1 METIFDIVKKAEKNY
16 TQGGVKLGK
25 YLDNW
30 NMYDLIEKI
39 NAYSNS
45 AHISGKYDSLGR
57 EKPFFNIG
65 TAAVNVWFRATDIDR
80 KDIKFRATNSKN
92 YIKSFI
98 ASILLRNWM
107 RQQNFGQFLNRWGR
121 TLAKYG
127 SAVVKATEKDGELYL
142 KVIFWDKLICD
153 SVEFKDNIKIEKLF
167 YTPIQ
172 LRKIKEYDQAEVEKA
187 IKSLDTRETLT
198 GEQKDT
204 RNDYVGVYE
213 LHGELPLFY
222 LTGKEKDKGKY
233 RQQMHVLFIH
243 NGTKKENYKD
253 KIESTLYAGKE
264 AKDFYFLTHLIEE
277 EGKTLSI
284 GAIEHL
290 FDTQWMVNH
299 SVKQIKDQLD
309 IASKMVLQTADENFV
324 GRNVLTNIETGQILV
339 HADNRPLTQVNN
351 QSHDMPAI
359 TSFLQL
365 WQALGRDI
373 TGTPEAVTGN
383 TMPSGTAYRQVAAL
397 QQEAHSLFELMTE
410 NKGLYLEEIIKNVVV
425 PFFKKKLNNTKE
437 VALVLESEELQ
448 RFDDLALPAELENE
462 LKRIGGTP
470 TIEEL
475 TGNIQQR
482 NAQLG
487 MIRFVTPGATTWKE
501 YFKDLEDDIE
511 VVVTNENL
519 NKETTMTTLT
529 TVLQTIAQNPA
540 ILQAP
545 VAKRLFAKI
554 LETTGEVSPIEL
566 QSMAIPQMPPT
577 VLPQRS
583 E

>member
-1 METIFDIVKKAEKNY
+1 M
-16 TQGGVKLGK
+16 
-25 YLDNW
+25 
-30 NMYDLIEKI
+30 
-39 NAYSNS
+39 
-45 AHISGKYDSLGR
+45 
-57 EKPFFNIG
+57 
-65 TAAVNVWFRATDIDR
+65 
-80 KDIKFRATNSKN
+80 
-92 YIKSFI
+92 
-98 ASILLRNWM
+98 
-107 RQQNFGQFLNRWGR
+107 
-121 TLAKYG
+121 
-127 SAVVKATEKDGELYL
+127 
-142 KVIFWDKLICD
+142 
-153 SVEFKDNIKIEKLF
+153 
-167 YTPIQ
+167 
-172 LRKIKEYDQAEVEKA
+172 
-187 IKSLDTRETLT
+187 
-198 GEQKDT
+198 
-204 RNDYVGVYE
+204 
-213 LHGELPLFY
+213 
-222 LTGKEKDKGKY
+222 
-233 RQQMHVLFIH
+233 
-243 NGTKKENYKD
+243 
-253 KIESTLYAGKE
+253 
-264 AKDFYFLTHLIEE
+264 
-277 EGKTLSI
+277 
-284 GAIEHL
+284 
-290 FDTQWMVNH
+290 
-299 SVKQIKDQLD
+299 
-309 IASKMVLQTADENFV
+309 
-324 GRNVLTNIETGQILV
+324 
-339 HADNRPLTQVNN
+339 
-351 QSHDMPAI
+351 
-359 TSFLQL
+359 
-365 WQALGRDI
+365 
-373 TGTPEAVTGN
+373 
-383 TMPSGTAYRQVAAL
+383 
-397 QQEAHSLFELMTE
+397 
-410 NKGLYLEEIIKNVVV
+410 EEIIKNVVV

>member
-1 METIFDIVKKAEKNY
+1 
-16 TQGGVKLGK
+16 
-25 YLDNW
+25 
-30 NMYDLIEKI
+30 
-39 NAYSNS
+39 
-45 AHISGKYDSLGR
+45 
-57 EKPFFNIG
+57 
-65 TAAVNVWFRATDIDR
+65 
-80 KDIKFRATNSKN
+80 
-92 YIKSFI
+92 
-98 ASILLRNWM
+98 
-107 RQQNFGQFLNRWGR
+107 
-121 TLAKYG
+121 
-127 SAVVKATEKDGELYL
+127 
-142 KVIFWDKLICD
+142 
-153 SVEFKDNIKIEKLF
+153 
-167 YTPIQ
+167 
-172 LRKIKEYDQAEVEKA
+172 
-187 IKSLDTRETLT
+187 
-198 GEQKDT
+198 
-204 RNDYVGVYE
+204 
-213 LHGELPLFY
+213 
-222 LTGKEKDKGKY
+222 
-233 RQQMHVLFIH
+233 
-243 NGTKKENYKD
+243 
-253 KIESTLYAGKE
+253 
-264 AKDFYFLTHLIEE
+264 
-277 EGKTLSI
+277 
-284 GAIEHL
+284 
-290 FDTQWMVNH
+290 
-299 SVKQIKDQLD
+299 
-309 IASKMVLQTADENFV
+309 
-324 GRNVLTNIETGQILV
+324 
-339 HADNRPLTQVNN
+339 
-351 QSHDMPAI
+351 MPAI
-359 TSFLQL
+359 TSFLQQ